1 MTWNEVVSN
10 SSLAELPFKIET
22 NEFGQVVLC
31 RPKLVWH
38 SIYQE
43 AIQGLLRKHLKG
55 GRVPPECPIETRK
68 GVKVAD
74 VAWMSI
80 GFLRAHL
87 GEDAFLSAPEIC
99 IEVIS
104 PSNTINEIK
113 QKRKLYLERGALEV
127 WTCDL
132 KGNVQFFNADGEL
145 EQSSLAPKFPKLITL
160 DLE

>member
-1 MTWNEVVSN
+1 MTWHEVVTN
-10 SSLAELPFKIET
+10 PDLAGLPFKIET
-22 NEFGQVVLC
+22 NEFGQVVMS
-31 RPKLVWH
+31 PASAWH
-38 SIYQE
+38 SLFQE

-68 GVKVAD
+68 GVRVAD
-74 VAWMSI
+74 VAWMSV

-87 GEDAFLSAPEIC
+87 GEEAFLSAPEIC

-104 PSNTINEIK
+104 PSNTVSEIK

-132 KGNVQFFNADGEL
+132 KGNVQFFDADGAL
-145 EQSSLAPKFPKLITL
+145 EQSVLAPKFPKLISL
-160 DLE
+160 DFE